1 LLKKTAALILFL
13 LVLALLIPLAGYD
26 AKSSGGKD
34 QDILALM
41 DQMTLEEKV
50 GQLFIVHVYGKSA
63 EDPNYEQTNLEM
75 KRGGKNFKEIIEKY
89 HVGGIIYFNWTDNI
103 GTPADLEQVNA
114 LSNDLQ
120 KIAMGQ
126 KHGIPLFIATDQE
139 GGIVQ
144 RLKEPGTVF
153 PGNMALGAA
162 RSSDLA
168 YQSAAVLGKEL
179 MSLGI
184 NMNFAPVLD
193 VNVNYLNPVIGVRSF
208 GEDPDLVAKLGV
220 SQVRGYQDQGILT
233 TAKHFPGHG
242 DTDVDSHYGLPI
254 IHHDPET
261 LKKVDLKPFQ
271 AAIEAGTDA
280 IMTAHIV
287 VPALD
292 GSGLPAT
299 LSRPILTGLLR
310 EEMGFEGLII
320 TDSLGMSGANVLP
333 PEEVPVQ
340 AFLAGNDILLNP
352 PDVELAYQAVLKA
365 VKEGRIAEERLN
377 ESVYRILKV
386 KKDKGLFE
394 NPYVE
399 KGAIHE
405 TGSEKNLNTAK
416 KAAEQSIT
424 LVKNENRLL
433 PLKPSTK
440 VFVTGPSSGNPE
452 YLAALLREKGY
463 DAEAY
468 ATAASPTAE
477 QIDKALELSA
487 PAGAIIVTTYNA
499 DTNEAQKRLVA
510 ALKESGG
517 SVDGKGKPVAV
528 AAVRNPYD
536 LLAFPEV
543 DAYLATYGNLNVSLD
558 ALARVLAGEVNPI
571 GKLPVTIPNLFEYG
585 HFLSYVDVRGLQQLI
600 AKAKSIA
607 NDDGRYTVPSFQAL
621 QTAIGK
627 AEEALP
633 FITTEEKL
641 KEETAKLQKAIDD
654 LADLTPL
661 ERLIEKAK
669 SESVRNGTYTKA
681 SVEALKK
688 AIAAAEKALPELASK
703 EEITREMEKLQAA
716 LDGLADLTPLKQLI
730 EKAKSINN
738 ADGKY
743 TRSSFDALQKAIA
756 AAEKALETAAT
767 NAEIS
772 REIAKLQAALDGLVE
787 SSAGGGNGKTPS
799 GQPDGGKTPKTDGD
813 EAPGGGEQL
822 PKTAT
827 NLYGLLAAG
836 ILLILAAG
844 ENGIAEKKG
853 WLIRRLFET
862 ERY

>member
-1 LLKKTAALILFL
+1 
-13 LVLALLIPLAGYD
+13 
-26 AKSSGGKD
+26 
-34 QDILALM
+34 
-41 DQMTLEEKV
+41 
-50 GQLFIVHVYGKSA
+50 
-63 EDPNYEQTNLEM
+63 
-75 KRGGKNFKEIIEKY
+75 
-89 HVGGIIYFNWTDNI
+89 
-103 GTPADLEQVNA
+103 
-114 LSNDLQ
+114 
-120 KIAMGQ
+120 
-126 KHGIPLFIATDQE
+126 
-139 GGIVQ
+139 
-144 RLKEPGTVF
+144 
-153 PGNMALGAA
+153 MALGAA

-424 LVKNENRLL
+424 LVKNENRLF

-468 ATAASPTAE
+468 ATAASPTSE

-487 PAGAIIVTTYNA
+487 PAGAIIV
-499 DTNEAQKRLVA
+499 
-510 ALKESGG
+510 
-517 SVDGKGKPVAV
+517 
-528 AAVRNPYD
+528 
-536 LLAFPEV
+536 
-543 DAYLATYGNLNVSLD
+543 
-558 ALARVLAGEVNPI
+558 
-571 GKLPVTIPNLFEYG
+571 
-585 HFLSYVDVRGLQQLI
+585 
-600 AKAKSIA
+600 
-607 NDDGRYTVPSFQAL
+607 
-621 QTAIGK
+621 
-627 AEEALP
+627 P
-633 FITTEEKL
+633 F
-641 KEETAKLQKAIDD
+641 
-654 LADLTPL
+654 
-661 ERLIEKAK
+661 
-669 SESVRNGTYTKA
+669 
-681 SVEALKK
+681 
-688 AIAAAEKALPELASK
+688 
-703 EEITREMEKLQAA
+703 
-716 LDGLADLTPLKQLI
+716 
-730 EKAKSINN
+730 
-738 ADGKY
+738 
-743 TRSSFDALQKAIA
+743 
-756 AAEKALETAAT
+756 
-767 NAEIS
+767 
-772 REIAKLQAALDGLVE
+772 
-787 SSAGGGNGKTPS
+787 
-799 GQPDGGKTPKTDGD
+799 
-813 EAPGGGEQL
+813 
-822 PKTAT
+822 
-827 NLYGLLAAG
+827 
-836 ILLILAAG
+836 
-844 ENGIAEKKG
+844 
-853 WLIRRLFET
+853 
-862 ERY
+862 